1 MKMIFD
7 KRYPVTSLLLIVTT
21 FVFLT
26 MLLTRGLDYTSGQTL
41 YDFGAI
47 YGPVMKVMP
56 SQLWRLFT
64 ATFVHIGLEHFVMN
78 MVGVY
83 FLGRQ
88 VEMIFGSWNFLW
100 IYLLSGIMGNIFV
113 FFWTPDVLAAG
124 ASTALYGLFA
134 AVIVL
139 RYAVRNPYIQRLGQ
153 SYLTLLGINLV
164 FSLLTPGVSLAGH
177 IGGAV
182 GGALLA
188 IVFPVK
194 GEPYSYSLW
203 QRALALLAFVLVA
216 VLGVWLSLTS

>member
-21 FVFLT
+21 LVFLT

-83 FLGRQ
+83 FLGRE
-88 VEMIFGSWNFLW
+88 VELIFGSFNFFLLY
-100 IYLLSGIMGNIFV
+100 ILSGIMGNVFV
-113 FFWTPDVLAAG
+113 LFWTPNVLAAG

-139 RYAVRNPYIQRLGQ
+139 RYAVRSPYIQRLGQ
-153 SYLTLLGINLV
+153 SYTALLVANLI
-164 FSLLTPGVSLAGH
+164 FSVLTPGVSLAGH
-177 IGGAV
+177 IGGAI

-188 IVFPVK
+188 IVFPVR
-194 GEPYSYSLW
+194 GEPYVYTLW
-203 QRALALLAFVLVA
+203 QRLLGIAVFLFLAVGLILS
-216 VLGVWLSLTS
+216 VLGS